1 MIQPLLIIKDTS
13 HQSLHNTKYETSQW
27 VDSWTDPSNR
37 WIRQDSSN
45 TPKENS
51 CLLCIRHRHTKN
63 LLNIIFL
70 VAHLNPYKG
79 LERFHERA
87 FREEE
92 RFIIQSRPINLL
104 QSLFSLQIFP
114 TGSKSIQVPDVASTA
129 AAAISNLQLRNLG
142 IGQSGKAW
150 QELF

>member
-1 MIQPLLIIKDTS
+1 MRLLNGWTVGQIPATGGFARTQVIHPRKIAVCCALDIVIQKT
-13 HQSLHNTKYETSQW
+13 
-27 VDSWTDPSNR
+27 
-37 WIRQDSSN
+37 
-45 TPKENS
+45 
-51 CLLCIRHRHTKN
+51 

-150 QELF
+150 QELFSHTESWK

>member
-1 MIQPLLIIKDTS
+1 MRLLNGWTVGQIPATGGFARTQVIHPRKIAVCCALDIVIQKT
-13 HQSLHNTKYETSQW
+13 
-27 VDSWTDPSNR
+27 
-37 WIRQDSSN
+37 
-45 TPKENS
+45 
-51 CLLCIRHRHTKN
+51 

-70 VAHLNPYKG
+70 VEPYKG

-92 RFIIQSRPINLL
+92 RFIIQSRHINLL